1 MDTVEQTLAEHRTL
15 RKYVLP
21 GERVVLT
28 RRSHWGKL
36 AEPALSTFVGFVVV
50 AWLVEVAATA
60 VGTNSEWLW
69 WLWVAVL
76 VRLVWKVLDWR
87 NEWFVATDKRM
98 LLLYGLVTKKVSM
111 MPLVKVTDMRYSR
124 SIAGRVLGYGEFLLE
139 SAGQDQAL
147 SRISW
152 VANPDSTYRE
162 LCAIIFTPTQVFPA
176 PAGRPPSVAVSRPA
190 PAPVAPDRGA
200 GRDVDRG
207 ADRGVAWPPIHEV
220 RPDDTQPIRIPPRQT
235 ASDDDPGWTVS
246 GDAGTFVPVTEP
258 DPRYDD

>member
-1 MDTVEQTLAEHRTL
+1 MDTVEQTLAGHRTL

-36 AEPALSTFVGFVVV
+36 MEPTLTTFVGFVVV
-50 AWLVEVAATA
+50 AWLVEVASAA
-60 VGTNSEWLW
+60 VGRQSEWLW

-98 LLLYGLVTKKVSM
+98 LLLYGLITKKVSM

-124 SIAGRVLGYGEFLLE
+124 SITGRVLGYGEFLLE

-162 LCAIIFTPTQVFPA
+162 LCAIIFTPTQVFQTPA
-176 PAGRPPSVAVSRPA
+176 SRPPSVAVRRPA
-190 PAPVAPDRGA
+190 PAPVRTDP
-200 GRDVDRG
+200 G

-220 RPDDTQPIRIPPRQT
+220 RPDDTQPISIPPRRT
-235 ASDDDPGWTVS
+235 VTDDEPGWAVS
-246 GDAGTFVPVTEP
+246 GDAGTFVPVH
-258 DPRYDD
+258 DPRTDD

>member
-1 MDTVEQTLAEHRTL
+1 MNTVEQTLAGHRTL

-36 AEPALSTFVGFVVV
+36 AEPTLSTFVGFVVV
-50 AWLVEVAATA
+50 AWLVEVATLA
-60 VGTNSEWLW
+60 VGQNGNWLW

-76 VRLVWKVLDWR
+76 VRLVWRVLDWR

-124 SIAGRVLGYGEFLLE
+124 SITGRVLGYGEFLME

-162 LCAIIFTPTQVFPA
+162 LCAIIFTPTQTVAATPS
-176 PAGRPPSVAVSRPA
+176 RPPTVAVRRPA
-190 PAPVAPDRGA
+190 PVNPVGT
-200 GRDVDRG
+200 
-207 ADRGVAWPPIHEV
+207 DRGVAWPPLHEV
-220 RPDDTQPIRIPPRQT
+220 RPDDTQPISIPPRRPVG
-235 ASDDDPGWTVS
+235 DDEPGWAVS
-246 GDAGTFVPVTEP
+246 GDRGTYVPVQEP
-258 DPRYDD
+258 DPRQDD